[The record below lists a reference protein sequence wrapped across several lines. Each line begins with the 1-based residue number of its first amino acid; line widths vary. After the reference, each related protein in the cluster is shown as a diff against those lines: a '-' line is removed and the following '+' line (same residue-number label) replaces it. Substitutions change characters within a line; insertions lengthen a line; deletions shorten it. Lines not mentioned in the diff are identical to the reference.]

1 MFYLLIESIPPE
13 SDPDS
18 FYHFRFS
25 TLISASNK
33 LGSGINNSVVC
44 TSVQP
49 T

>member
-1 MFYLLIESIPPE
+1 MESIPPE
-13 SDPDS
+13 FDPEN
-18 FYHFRFS
+18 FYFFRFS